1 MSLRGHGCFVQ
12 GRRSPEAPARVLLF
26 RKGTLV
32 NRATKAAM
40 TAALPFMALPLT
52 LAGPLPTSA
61 AASANSTSSAGL
73 VPPGPA
79 TVLHTSPTP
88 WSVPNHLD
96 GVFCAD
102 TRVCQEVYYQA
113 IQSYGPIE
121 LGLAENVEALDF
133 AINHASGDKVAYG
146 FSGGARAVSAWLE
159 RQADS
164 GEASPDDTDI
174 VLIGNS
180 GRKYGG
186 INGFFWGNVFNIL
199 MTPTDTDFNV
209 LDVAREFDP
218 IADFP
223 DNPFNL
229 LALANAVAAFTN
241 THLTYSEAELD
252 APGNY
257 VWKEGNTT
265 YVYIPTA
272 QLPILQGLR
281 DLGLDAL
288 ADQLEAPLRK
298 MIEPAY
304 TRDYLENATVIPAP
318 EAEADPVLSASSAS
332 PAETGAAS
340 GTGAASATGSAS
352 ETGGASEGVA
362 CSGYRTDGCDIL
374 AEQSYRSVTAPD
386 LENPAW
392 ENVLPNL
399 FNAVMGIPRAYLDG
413 LNDLSHALEVTGSWW
428 VYTPTNVLGYDPADP
443 PKITAVTNLMIPFPA
458 LSNPLAEHVSWWAKA
473 NLPMD
478 AGCTGTAP
486 PTCTDANSILSK
498 MFQAPLWDF
507 ISGYQFPE
515 LINPV
520 SDAEG
525 AVGEEIPGEEGAA
538 VPWSGQAVQLNP
550 MDPVYNVVNY
560 LFAPP
565 EQNAPEPISL
575 GEVAQ
580 AITRLGAAVWD
591 NFNPFVPG
599 SFLWKGYPY
608 TMVTPFLKPFVSI
621 LCPQC
626 DPDNPEDP
634 TPFEDDVV
642 APSSPS
648 ADSTVTA
655 LVASST
661 SADDQSSV
669 QSGNA
674 ESATEESPVDV
685 IVEETADTASTDEE
699 QASAE
704 IPAEE
709 APQAQA
715 EETDAADDAVVEA
728 AEAAEDATDTAEAT
742 ATEDAE
748 AAEAAEDAAAL
759 EAAEDAEALADA
771 EAAEADKTT
780 GADTEKGSD
789 EDPFSSESIDQSGS
803 SDKKSTLGG
812 KDDDSESGSS
822 SSQGKPGDSGSDGAK
837 SSAGASSG
845 SGGGDD

>member
-1 MSLRGHGCFVQ
+1 
-12 GRRSPEAPARVLLF
+12 
-26 RKGTLV
+26 
-32 NRATKAAM
+32 M

-61 AASANSTSSAGL
+61 AASANSTASAGL

-146 FSGGARAVSAWLE
+146 FSGGARVVSAWLE
-159 RQADS
+159 RQAES
-164 GEASPDDTDI
+164 NSVSPDDTNI
-174 VLIGNS
+174 VLLGNS

-186 INGFFWGNVFNIL
+186 INGFFWGNLFNIL
-199 MTPTDTDFNV
+199 MTPTDTDYNV
-209 LDVAREFDP
+209 LDVARQFDP

-241 THLTYSEAELD
+241 THLTYSQAELE

-281 DLGLDAL
+281 DLGLGTL

-318 EAEADPVLSASSAS
+318 APGEEAEAADSVQSASSAIAS
-332 PAETGAAS
+332 QTGVTPEAGAAS
-340 GTGAASATGSAS
+340 EAGL
-352 ETGGASEGVA
+352 A

-374 AEQSYRSVTAPD
+374 AEQSYSSVTAPD

-399 FNAVMGIPRAYLDG
+399 FNAVLGIPRAYLDG

-443 PKITAVTNLMIPFPA
+443 PKITAITNLTIPFPA
-458 LSNPLAEHVSWWAKA
+458 LSNPLGEHVSWWAKA

-507 ISGYQFPE
+507 FSGYQFPE

-525 AVGEEIPGEEGAA
+525 AGGTVVRAASPAQPDGSGVQRRQLPVRATGAECAGTNIAWRGRAGPHAIRRRGVGGLQPLRPGELPVEGL
-538 VPWSGQAVQLNP
+538 PLHDG
-550 MDPVYNVVNY
+550 
-560 LFAPP
+560 
-565 EQNAPEPISL
+565 
-575 GEVAQ
+575 
-580 AITRLGAAVWD
+580 
-591 NFNPFVPG
+591 
-599 SFLWKGYPY
+599 
-608 TMVTPFLKPFVSI
+608 
-621 LCPQC
+621 
-626 DPDNPEDP
+626 
-634 TPFEDDVV
+634 
-642 APSSPS
+642 
-648 ADSTVTA
+648 DSTPEAVR
-655 LVASST
+655 
-661 SADDQSSV
+661 
-669 QSGNA
+669 
-674 ESATEESPVDV
+674 EHPV
-685 IVEETADTASTDEE
+685 
-699 QASAE
+699 
-704 IPAEE
+704 PAVR
-709 APQAQA
+709 PRPPRGS
-715 EETDAADDAVVEA
+715 DAVRGRCGCAQQPIGGLDCDRSRGGERHGRRSEFHRIQHRGIQQRGIQHRRIA
-728 AEAAEDATDTAEAT
+728 GRRDRRRGYGHG
-742 ATEDAE
+742 
-748 AAEAAEDAAAL
+748 L
-759 EAAEDAEALADA
+759 SGHGLSGHGLSGHGLSGHG
-771 EAAEADKTT
+771 T
-780 GADTEKGSD
+780 GKRRDSRRGGS
-789 EDPFSSESIDQSGS
+789 
-803 SDKKSTLGG
+803 
-812 KDDDSESGSS
+812 
-822 SSQGKPGDSGSDGAK
+822 
-837 SSAGASSG
+837 ASRG
-845 SGGGDD
+845 